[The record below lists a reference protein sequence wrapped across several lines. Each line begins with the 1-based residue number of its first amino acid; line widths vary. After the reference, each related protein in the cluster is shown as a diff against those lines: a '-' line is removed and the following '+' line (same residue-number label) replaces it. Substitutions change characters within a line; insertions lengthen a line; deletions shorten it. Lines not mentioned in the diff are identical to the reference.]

1 MLAAAAGQQRALAL
15 ARRARRPR
23 PITIP
28 AALNNSRCRTRA
40 KAAWRLTSD
49 ARPNP
54 REAASR

>member
-15 ARRARRPR
+15 ARRARSP

-28 AALNNSRCRTRA
+28 TALNNSRCRTRA
-40 KAAWRLTSD
+40 KAAGRLTSD

-54 REAASR
+54 QEAASR